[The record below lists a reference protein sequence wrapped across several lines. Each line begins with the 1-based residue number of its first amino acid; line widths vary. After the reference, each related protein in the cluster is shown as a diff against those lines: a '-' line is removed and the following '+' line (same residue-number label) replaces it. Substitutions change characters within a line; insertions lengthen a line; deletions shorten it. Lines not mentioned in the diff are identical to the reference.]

1 MAPSIDSMVF
11 SLRRKA
17 VRERTELAA
26 EDFAFAFYLQW
37 KRVARSEIE
46 VIDLMR
52 ELSPKDTFLPN
63 LSRVLCY
70 LERCKRTGQ
79 APKSRQITIRICPWA
94 ATEADEFL

>member
-1 MAPSIDSMVF
+1 MAPSIGSMVF

-46 VIDLMR
+46 VIDLIR
-52 ELSPKDTFLPN
+52 ELLPNDTFLPN

-79 APKSRQITIRICPWA
+79 APKSRQITIRICPWT

>member
-1 MAPSIDSMVF
+1 MAPSLGSMVF

-52 ELSPKDTFLPN
+52 ELSPRTHSCPISAECSATSN
-63 LSRVLCY
+63 AANAPARHPRVA
-70 LERCKRTGQ
+70 RS
-79 APKSRQITIRICPWA
+79 P
-94 ATEADEFL
+94 

>member
-1 MAPSIDSMVF
+1 MAPSLGSMVF

-37 KRVARSEIE
+37 KRVARSEIV

-52 ELSPKDTFLPN
+52 EHLPKDTFLPN
-63 LSRVLCY
+63 LSRGSV
-70 LERCKRTGQ
+70 TSNAAN
-79 APKSRQITIRICPWA
+79 APARHPRVAKS
-94 ATEADEFL
+94 L